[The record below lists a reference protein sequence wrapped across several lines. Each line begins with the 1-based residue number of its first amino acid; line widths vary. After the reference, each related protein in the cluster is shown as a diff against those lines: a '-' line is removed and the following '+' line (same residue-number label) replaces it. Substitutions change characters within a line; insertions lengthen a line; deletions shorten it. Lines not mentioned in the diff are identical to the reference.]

1 MMEIAPMPWL
11 GWQCLR
17 LRLGEIELRLPTEI
31 GPRVLYAGFVD
42 GPNLLGLIA
51 EDIGQR
57 GGEAHRLYG
66 GHRLW
71 HAPEHP
77 ERTYAPDNAPPQIRQ
92 DGAALILEQDTE
104 ARTGIQ
110 KTLRIEVNEAGDG
123 FRLRHVLR
131 NTTLWPLQLAPWAL
145 TVMAAG
151 GVGILPLPPR
161 GEHPRDLLPNTRLVF
176 WPYSDL
182 SDARWG
188 WGRRHIR
195 LRHDSTQSAPQKM
208 GARVP
213 AGWLAYAAHD
223 CLFIKTFPYE
233 DAAHYPDDGCNA
245 EIFANNAFLELESL
259 GPLSEIPPGASVTH
273 VENWNFFRDVLA
285 PQSDAD
291 FERDIRPRLVE
302 MNLEPRRES

>member
-77 ERTYAPDNAPPQIRQ
+77 ERTYAPDNAPPKIRQ
-92 DGAALILEQDTE
+92 EGAALILEQDIE

-195 LRHDSTQSAPQKM
+195 LRHDPTQSAPQKM

-223 CLFIKTFPYE
+223 CLFVKTFPYE
-233 DAAHYPDDGCNA
+233 DAAHLSRRRLQRRNFRQQRLPRAGIARAA
-245 EIFANNAFLELESL
+245 ERNSARRQRHPCRELEFL
-259 GPLSEIPPGASVTH
+259 
-273 VENWNFFRDVLA
+273 
-285 PQSDAD
+285 
-291 FERDIRPRLVE
+291 PRCARAAK
-302 MNLEPRRES
+302 RRRF